1 MFHISSS
8 RDLSDHEAKELYDA
22 VSVSLFNRDFYIA
35 SSDIPIQFCS
45 SVNRLEFASMLGD
58 IQDDET
64 EEDSFLTVDNVASH
78 KKMAIENIEG
88 AQCEKVQL
96 MPNNP
101 SIDWHGQFPIE
112 IFIRQLEDEMQKILS
127 QQSYINDHNMIV
139 TTDVEI
145 DGQYDNNEVA
155 DIVLN
160 LSIQAT

>member
-8 RDLSDHEAKELYDA
+8 RDLSHHEAKELYDA

-35 SSDIPIQFCS
+35 SSDIPIQFRS
-45 SVNRLEFASMLGD
+45 SVDRLQFASMLEDVQDEEVEDD
-58 IQDDET
+58 I
-64 EEDSFLTVDNVASH
+64 FLTVDNVASH

-88 AQCEKVQL
+88 AQCGKVQL

-101 SIDWHGQFPIE
+101 SIDWHGQFPVE

-127 QQSYINDHNMIV
+127 QQSYIKDHNMIV

-145 DGQYDNNEVA
+145 NGQYDNSEIA
-155 DIVLN
+155 DVILN